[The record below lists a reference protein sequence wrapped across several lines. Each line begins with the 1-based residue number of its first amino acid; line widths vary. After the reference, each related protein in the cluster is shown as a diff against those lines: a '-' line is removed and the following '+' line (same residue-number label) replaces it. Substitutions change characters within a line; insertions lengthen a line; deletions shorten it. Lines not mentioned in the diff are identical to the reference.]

1 MLLGEEAVLPW
12 DAERVDEDETGGASH
27 VRKLKRYDPYFEI
40 KKKPLRGEKRSEF
53 LGIII

>member
-12 DAERVDEDETGGASH
+12 DAERVDEDETGEASH

-40 KKKPLRGEKRSEF
+40 KKKPL
-53 LGIII
+53 